1 MISSENKET
10 HIILIERHSYE
21 QACQKKINLQLSY
34 TKLNQN
40 LKVRNGIHMFAGYAL
55 AIFKIQ
61 VFMILCTHTHTQKKK
76 IRKIFFKF

>member
-34 TKLNQN
+34 TKLNKN
-40 LKVRNGIHMFAGYAL
+40 LKVRNGIHMFTGYAL

-61 VFMILCTHTHTQKKK
+61 VFMILCTKKK
-76 IRKIFFKF
+76 KKKKKKLEKYF